1 MLKEKQVIFA
11 NNGQSSPARSFIYGI
26 DSRSQYLRNR
36 TIKDN
41 VYISDTNS
49 RYQRVVSD
57 NTVDN
62 TTKHSQIVARRVA
75 FLLIQL
81 NLRHIHD
88 DNITYLLHE
97 VQDQA
102 EGSLFLAGQPFVY
115 VLVPSAGTNETFN

>member
-11 NNGQSSPARSFIYGI
+11 NNGRSSPARSIIYGI

-62 TTKHSQIVARRVA
+62 TTKHSQIVAHSC
-75 FLLIQL
+75 IPPYP
-81 NLRHIHD
+81 
-88 DNITYLLHE
+88 TESPPY
-97 VQDQA
+97 
-102 EGSLFLAGQPFVY
+102 
-115 VLVPSAGTNETFN
+115 T